1 LTDVLGAVDGGLT
14 ETLWVPIAEAA
25 RQHDVSR
32 AAMHKRV
39 SKLIDAGR
47 LSTKDGPR
55 GTKLVNIVALN
66 RVIATET
73 DPAQALRNGSV
84 PDAPDEPEL
93 PEQPE
98 GDGDS
103 GQGASSPAS
112 GGSRSYHAARA
123 SRETYQAESARLDLD
138 ERLGKLCY
146 VDDVERR
153 TMTAMRKVRD
163 RFLALPAVIADRL
176 AGAPDALAIRGILS
190 AEIRAVLASAAKD
203 MSGLD
208 EDDETDAF
216 ADLASGERDPD
227 QA

>member
-1 LTDVLGAVDGGLT
+1 MTDVLGAVDGGLT

-84 PDAPDEPEL
+84 PDEPDL
-93 PEQPE
+93 PEQP
-98 GDGDS
+98 DGDEA
-103 GQGASSPAS
+103 GQAASAPAS
-112 GGSRSYHAARA
+112 GGSSYHAARA